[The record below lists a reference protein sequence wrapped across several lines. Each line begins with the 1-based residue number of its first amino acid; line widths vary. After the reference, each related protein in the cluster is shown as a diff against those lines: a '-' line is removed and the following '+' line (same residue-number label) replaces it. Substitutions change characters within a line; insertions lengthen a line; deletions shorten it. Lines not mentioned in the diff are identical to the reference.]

1 MRTAEQLRKYGLIGA
16 GCLIVVWALLCY
28 LVFAAPKTR
37 ELERVAK
44 ADAAT
49 SKQLGEMQQKIT
61 DYEAIYKEIQIGK
74 SRFERFGILSADE
87 EPVFY
92 ADLIQ
97 YFRETNNT
105 LITVI
110 RTPLPQPVET
120 PTQGPPPGPET
131 PASQGPGAPAGAG
144 QTAPPQPRMYRLP
157 LTISFTGTFAS
168 SFSLLRRLENYTR
181 LITVERMDLATDSRD
196 GYPKMNGN
204 ISVDLYL
211 AELPETPAA
220 PAESAAPAP
229 PPGL

>member
-16 GCLIVVWALLCY
+16 GGLIVVWALLCY

-49 SKQLGEMQQKIT
+49 SKQLGEMQQKIA

-87 EPVFY
+87 EPVFL
-92 ADLIQ
+92 ADLVQ
-97 YFRETNNT
+97 YFRETKNS
-105 LITVI
+105 LIMVI
-110 RTPLPQPVET
+110 RAPLPQPIET
-120 PTQGPPPGPET
+120 PPPGPET
-131 PASQGPGAPAGAG
+131 PAGQGPGAPAG
-144 QTAPPQPRMYRLP
+144 QTAPPPPRMYRLP
-157 LTISFTGTFAS
+157 LTINFTGTFDS

-211 AELPETPAA
+211 AELPETA
-220 PAESAAPAP
+220 PAVPSTSANP
-229 PPGL
+229 PSL

>member
-16 GCLIVVWALLCY
+16 GGLIVVWALICY

-44 ADAAT
+44 QDAAT
-49 SKQLGEMQQKIT
+49 SKQLGEMKQKIA

-87 EPVFY
+87 EPVFL
-92 ADLIQ
+92 ADLVQ
-97 YFRETNNT
+97 YFRETNNS
-105 LITVI
+105 LIQVM
-110 RTPLPQPVET
+110 RAPLPQPVET
-120 PTQGPPPGPET
+120 PPPGPET
-131 PASQGPGAPAGAG
+131 PAGQGPGAPAGAG
-144 QTAPPQPRMYRLP
+144 PTAPPPPRMYRLP
-157 LTISFTGTFAS
+157 LTINFSGTFGS
-168 SFSLLRRLENYTR
+168 SFNLLRRLENYTR
-181 LITVERMDLATDSRD
+181 LITVERMDLATDQRD

-220 PAESAAPAP
+220 SAGSSASATP
-229 PPGL
+229 PSL